1 MIDDPWLILSYYLCT
16 TPVLPPSLLAA
27 IASIPVSLVSY
38 LLVHWVPDFTVVVT
52 FFFFWAKWS
61 LRFWWRS
68 GPWNWW
74 YFFQT
79 RPHVRSIIHQ
89 SEHEWAVVLQRSDY
103 DSNPSFWNQSP
114 EGSWV
119 SSDLD
124 CSSSSAAPTG
134 LTRTRYLQNRSV
146 YHTLVRTCL

>member
-1 MIDDPWLILSYYLCT
+1 MADTIIVYMHSGS
-16 TPVLPPSLLAA
+16 PSLIKCWLPLLRFRSLSSPTFF
-27 IASIPVSLVSY
+27 SIGCLTSLWS
-38 LLVHWVPDFTVVVT
+38 LC

-74 YFFQT
+74 YFLQT

-114 EGSWV
+114 EGSRV